1 LIFFK
6 DSFGMIL
13 MSALKH
19 VKLYDTLSL
28 PDASEDV
35 VSEATLRLNM
45 SMLYFFVLMCKNY
58 KKKWRCSTKNEIC

>member
-6 DSFGMIL
+6 DFFGMIL